1 MSDPVSSPREVTRV
15 LCASPR
21 KFAPLVTETLLGLG
35 VHTVLVENARAV
47 RQFLRPRAGIL
58 PGLTS
63 GFDDSPMEIF
73 RTTVSRESAP
83 GVCAALVNALDL
95 HSPGRGSLIVQ
106 DIVEHSDVEV
116 PSTATRDEPPPL
128 LSRDLTLLTGILSQT
143 GGGEPLA
150 RAALKLGVC
159 VPLVSRGAGTGIR
172 DQLGLL
178 RVTIPPEKEL
188 VHLLVPSHD
197 AGGLFRLL
205 IEGARLDRPG
215 GGFLYQTPVRVGVV
229 DPLLRIGR
237 QEHAASMEQLI
248 AAMDEIKG
256 GSTWRKRFSDVED
269 REKSA
274 LRPLRRNHREVV
286 FICDE
291 GGADALVHAAMA
303 AGATGATTARLRCL
317 SASDIEGGVGARERG
332 ILCVPAARQDPVVRA
347 LRETQQENGRRCRV
361 QVLEAPA
368 IFSHQRG

>member
-1 MSDPVSSPREVTRV
+1 MSEPDLPAQQVTRV
-15 LCASPR
+15 FCASPR
-21 KFAPLVTETLLGLG
+21 KLAPLVTETLVGLG

-47 RQFLRPRAGIL
+47 RQFIRPRAGIL

-63 GFDDSPMEIF
+63 EFDDSPMEIF

-83 GVCAALVNALDL
+83 GVCAALIQALDL
-95 HSPGRGSLIVQ
+95 HGPGRGTLIAQ
-106 DIVEHSDVEV
+106 DILEHSDLEAPSPVVEGD
-116 PSTATRDEPPPL
+116 PSCVLA
-128 LSRDLTLLTGILSQT
+128 RDLTLLTGILSKA
-143 GGGEPLA
+143 GSGEPLA
-150 RAALKLGVC
+150 RVALKLGVC

-188 VHLLVPSHD
+188 VHLVVPSHD

-248 AAMDEIKG
+248 AAVDEIKG
-256 GSTWRKRFSDVED
+256 GSAWRKRFADVEE
-269 REKSA
+269 RERST
-274 LRPLRRNHREVV
+274 LRPLRRNHREFV

-291 GGADALVHAAMA
+291 GDADRLVRIAMS
-303 AGATGATTARLRCL
+303 AGASGATTARLRCL
-317 SASDIEGGVGARERG
+317 SASDVEGGVGARERG
-332 ILCVPAARQDPVVRA
+332 ILCVPAVQHEAVVRA
-347 LRETQQENGRRCRV
+347 LRETPLETGRRCRV

-368 IFSHQRG
+368 IFSHQRR